1 MKLININSILIY
13 LLPIFLVIS
22 RFMAD
27 LSICICIILFLIS
40 VIKKNEW
47 FYFKNNFFYLFLLF
61 FFYIFIRSIFTLNI
75 ISIGSAIFYFRFGFF
90 SLAVWHVINNNP
102 KFIKYFFSIC
112 IIFFLILSLDSI
124 YQYYSGYNILGY
136 PKHIYNKVSSF
147 FGKTFILGSYILKIF
162 PIIFGI
168 FLYRNY
174 SFYNNK
180 FLNWSIIFT
189 FILSSFVV
197 VLSGERAAFFLFLIY
212 LFALLLL
219 LKLKKSHKIITL
231 SAFLIIAILVF
242 LYDAKIYNRYI
253 TQVYK
258 QFTFE
263 ENYKQKKIHSNYN
276 NKKNYYAFSI
286 QHHAHYQ
293 VAYKM
298 FASNILFGQG
308 PKMFRV
314 LCDDDRF
321 RFEYKNEANDEIING
336 CTTHPHNSYIQ
347 LFAETGLFGAAFLM
361 LFFCYV
367 AFKLLYNFFIFYNNK
382 ISNNVYNYK
391 ICLLLSFFV
400 NFFPIV
406 PNGNFFNNWLSIM
419 YYLPIG
425 FYLHITK
432 GKF

>member
-212 LFALLLL
+212 LFASLLL

-242 LYDAKIYNRYI
+242 LYDTKIYNRYI
-253 TQVYK
+253 TQVYN
-258 QFTFE
+258 QFLFE
-263 ENYKQKKIHSNYN
+263 ENYKQKKIHSNN

-286 QHHAHYQ
+286 HHHAHYQ

-321 RFEYKNEANDEIING
+321 RFEYKNVVNDEIING

-347 LFAETGLFGAAFLM
+347 LFAETGLFGAAFLI

>member
-212 LFALLLL
+212 LFASLLL

-242 LYDAKIYNRYI
+242 LYDTKVYNRYI
-253 TQVYK
+253 TQVYN
-258 QFTFE
+258 QFLFE
-263 ENYKQKKIHSNYN
+263 ENYKQKKIHSNN

-286 QHHAHYQ
+286 HHHAHYQ

-321 RFEYKNEANDEIING
+321 RFEYKNVVNDEIING

-347 LFAETGLFGAAFLM
+347 LFAETGLFGAAFLI

>member
-1 MKLININSILIY
+1 
-13 LLPIFLVIS
+13 
-22 RFMAD
+22 MAD
-27 LSICICIILFLIS
+27 LSICICIILFLITA
-40 VIKKNEW
+40 IKKKEW

-75 ISIGSAIFYFRFGFF
+75 ISIGSSIFYFRFGFF

-102 KFIKYFFSIC
+102 KFIKYFFTIC

-136 PKHIYNKVSSF
+136 PKHIYNKVGSF

-162 PIIFGI
+162 PILFGI
-168 FLYRNY
+168 FLYKNY

-180 FLNWSIIFT
+180 FINWSIIFT
-189 FILSSFVV
+189 FILSSFAI

-212 LFALLLL
+212 VFASLTL

-231 SAFLIIAILVF
+231 STFSIIAILLI
-242 LYDAKIYNRYI
+242 LYDTKIYNRYI
-253 TQVYK
+253 TQVYN
-258 QFTFE
+258 QFTIDKF
-263 ENYKQKKIHSNYN
+263 YKEKSIQFSYSKKEYF
-276 NKKNYYAFSI
+276 AFSV
-286 QHHAHYQ
+286 HHDAHYQ

-298 FASNILFGQG
+298 FTNNILFGQG

-314 LCDDDRF
+314 LCDDEKF
-321 RFEYKNEANDEIING
+321 RFEKKNVVNDEVVSG
-336 CTTHPHNSYIQ
+336 CTTHPHNSYVQ
-347 LFAETGLFGAAFLM
+347 LFAETGLFGAVFLI

-367 AFKLLYNFFIFYNNK
+367 VFKLLYNFFIFYNNK
-382 ISNNVYNYK
+382 ISNNIYNYK
-391 ICLLLSFFV
+391 ICLLLIFFV

-419 YYLPIG
+419 YYLPMG
-425 FYLHITK
+425 FYLQITK

>member
-212 LFALLLL
+212 LFASLLL
-219 LKLKKSHKIITL
+219 LKLKKSHKIITF
-231 SAFLIIAILVF
+231 SALLIIAILVF
-242 LYDAKIYNRYI
+242 LYDTKIYNRYI
-253 TQVYK
+253 TQVYN
-258 QFTFE
+258 QFLFE
-263 ENYKQKKIHSNYN
+263 ENYKQKKIHSNN

-286 QHHAHYQ
+286 HHHAHYQ

-321 RFEYKNEANDEIING
+321 RFEYKNVVNDEIING

-347 LFAETGLFGAAFLM
+347 LFAETGLFGAAFLI